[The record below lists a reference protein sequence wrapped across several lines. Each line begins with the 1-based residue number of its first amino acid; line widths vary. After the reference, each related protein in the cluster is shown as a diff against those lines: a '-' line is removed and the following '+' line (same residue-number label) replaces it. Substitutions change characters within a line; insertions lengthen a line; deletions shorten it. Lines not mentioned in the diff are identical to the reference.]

1 MRETFTVRIAVR
13 GYEIDAMGH
22 LNGGVLYYQ
31 YAEHARWELLRAAG
45 VVLGGLLEHGV
56 GPVNLETT
64 MRFHNEL
71 RYENEV
77 DVSCAFRWGVGK
89 SFRAEQEFRRTDGIL
104 VAELSNVGGL
114 MDLQARRLVVDPGA
128 HFRELATNPGLLGL

>member
-22 LNGGVLYYQ
+22 LNGIIYYQ

-45 VVLGGLLEHGV
+45 VAHDELLEHGI

-64 MRFHNEL
+64 MRIRNEL
-71 RYENEV
+71 RYGNEV
-77 DVSCAFRWGVGK
+77 DVSCVFRWGAGK
-89 SFRAEQEFRRTDGIL
+89 TFRIEQEFHRTDGTL
-104 VAELSNVGGL
+104 VAELVNVSGL
-114 MDLQARRLVVDPGA
+114 MDLRSRRLVVDPGA
-128 HFRELATNPGLLGL
+128 HFRELATTPELLGL

>member
-22 LNGGVLYYQ
+22 LNGIIYYQ

-45 VVLGGLLEHGV
+45 VAHGELLEHGI

-64 MRFHNEL
+64 MRIRNEL
-71 RYENEV
+71 RYGNEV
-77 DVSCAFRWGVGK
+77 DVSCVFHWGAGKTFRI
-89 SFRAEQEFRRTDGIL
+89 EQEFHRTDGAL
-104 VAELSNVGGL
+104 VAELVNVAGL
-114 MDLQARRLVVDPGA
+114 MDLRLRRLVVDPGA
-128 HFRELATNPGLLGL
+128 HIRELATTPELLGL